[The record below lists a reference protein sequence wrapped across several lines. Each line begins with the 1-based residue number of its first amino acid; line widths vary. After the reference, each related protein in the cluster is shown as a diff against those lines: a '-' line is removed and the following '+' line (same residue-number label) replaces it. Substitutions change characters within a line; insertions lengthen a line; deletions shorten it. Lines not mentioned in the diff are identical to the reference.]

1 MQVNRKLTL
10 MYNIQNVNQIRI
22 VGYICLIFLD
32 KNMHTE
38 KHLIELFND
47 HDYIL
52 HSVLYKKQNL
62 TGYIQYYK
70 KMVEQTQR
78 PWVRQNS
85 SSCLTQCQT
94 EFFFFANSAILV
106 LVRNKTWTPI
116 LQFNK
121 SIFLNEQPFVFVQI
135 TKKYLQTL

>member
-10 MYNIQNVNQIRI
+10 MYNIRNVIRI

-38 KHLIELFND
+38 KYLIELFND
-47 HDYIL
+47 HDYIQVIL

-78 PWVRQNS
+78 PWVRQNPT
-85 SSCLTQCQT
+85 SCLTQCQT
-94 EFFFFANSAILV
+94 EKKCFRQLSVIFTKNSIVYDLV
-106 LVRNKTWTPI
+106 WRKCSSFSLYPQMKSQRVHCTPK
-116 LQFNK
+116 N
-121 SIFLNEQPFVFVQI
+121 
-135 TKKYLQTL
+135 